1 MGDMGDA
8 GVMEDVGMWTWGS
21 RGDDGD
27 AGVRWGR
34 GGRGVGGV
42 TPMLLHPQRLA
53 GATLLVFANKQ
64 DLPGALPASAIREVR
79 QTPRCPPPPQVAW
92 VPLGWEG
99 WSRPPRSPGSPGGG
113 DSMIPPG
120 HPGPWVVL
128 TPWTPGS
135 PLGWGVGGG
144 GPDTPPDICRPPPP
158 QALELDTIR
167 SHHWCIQGCSAFT
180 GHNLLAG
187 IDWLLDDIA
196 SRLCPAD

>member
-79 QTPRCPPPPQVAW
+79 QTPRCPPPPK
-92 VPLGWEG
+92 
-99 WSRPPRSPGSPGGG
+99 SPGSPWGGR
-113 DSMIPPG
+113 
-120 HPGPWVVL
+120 
-128 TPWTPGS
+128 
-135 PLGWGVGGG
+135 G
-144 GPDTPPDICRPPPP
+144 GPDPPGRLGP
-158 QALELDTIR
+158 R
-167 SHHWCIQGCSAFT
+167 VG
-180 GHNLLAG
+180 G
-187 IDWLLDDIA
+187 I
-196 SRLCPAD
+196 P

>member
-79 QTPRCPPPPQVAW
+79 QTPRCPPPPKSPGSPWGGRGGPDPPGRLGPRVGGIDPSRTPGSLGGPDPLDPW
-92 VPLGWEG
+92 VPLGL
-99 WSRPPRSPGSPGGG
+99 GG
-113 DSMIPPG
+113 
-120 HPGPWVVL
+120 
-128 TPWTPGS
+128 
-135 PLGWGVGGG
+135 GGG